1 MTMFFLGFAFA
12 LNLANRLIQ
21 KEKQQ

>member
-12 LNLANRLIQ
+12 LNLANRIAR
-21 KEKQQ
+21 KQAQQ

>member
-12 LNLANRLIQ
+12 LNLANRIAR
-21 KEKQQ
+21 KQARQ

>member
-12 LNLANRLIQ
+12 LNIANRLL

>member
-12 LNLANRLIQ
+12 LNLANRVAR
-21 KEKQQ
+21 KQARQ

>member
-12 LNLANRLIQ
+12 LSIVNRTLT
-21 KEKQQ
+21 KENKQ